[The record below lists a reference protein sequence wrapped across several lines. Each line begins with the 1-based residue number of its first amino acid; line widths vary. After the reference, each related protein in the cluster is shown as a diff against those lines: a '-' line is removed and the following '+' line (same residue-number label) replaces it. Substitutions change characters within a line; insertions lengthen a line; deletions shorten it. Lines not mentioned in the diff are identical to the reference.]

1 MGRSEVLPLGTLKF
15 SMICPYNFWRKEMKS
30 AQKLLLNVGVI
41 DYTEVNF
48 SNILKQLFCQYIDA
62 DISGVLHIKVLFVS

>member
-1 MGRSEVLPLGTLKF
+1 
-15 SMICPYNFWRKEMKS
+15 MKS

-41 DYTEVNF
+41 DYTEDNF